1 MAFEKNVFVNCPFDP
16 GYVDLL
22 RPILFC
28 ILALDF
34 EPRIA
39 LERADGAESRIDKI
53 IELINDSKY
62 GIHDLS
68 RLKAMAIGEYY
79 RLNMPFELGID
90 YSCRLYRGGRWA
102 EKRILV
108 LEDKRFELKQ
118 ALSDLSGS
126 DVEPHDNAPVKVC
139 KIVRDWLAQALP
151 ADAPSP
157 SSLWARFT
165 EFTAANYEELT
176 RADWSPDDIE
186 AQPIRELVIAMRR
199 WLRREQPDT

>member
-1 MAFEKNVFVNCPFDP
+1 MAFDRNVFVNCPVDA

-39 LERADGAESRIDKI
+39 LERADGAESRLDKI

-68 RLKAMAIGEYY
+68 RLKAAASGEYY

-90 YSCRLYRGGRWA
+90 YACRLYRGGRWTA
-102 EKRILV
+102 KRILV
-108 LEDKRFELKQ
+108 LEDKRYALKQ

-126 DVEPHDNAPVKVC
+126 DVEPHDNEPVKVC

-151 ADAPSP
+151 ADSPSP
-157 SSLWARFT
+157 SSLWAAFNA
-165 EFTAANYEELT
+165 FTAANYEVLT
-176 RADWSPDDIE
+176 KADWSPEDIE
-186 AQPIRELVIAMRR
+186 AQPIRELVHAMRR
-199 WLRREQPDT
+199 WLRGGQPEA

>member
-1 MAFEKNVFVNCPFDP
+1 LAFEKNVFVNCPFDA

-34 EPRIA
+34 EPRIS

-53 IELINDSKY
+53 VELINDSKY

-68 RLKAMAIGEYY
+68 RLKAIAVGEYY
-79 RLNMPFELGID
+79 RLNMPFELGMD
-90 YSCRLYRGGRWA
+90 YACRLYGGGQWA

-126 DVEPHDNAPVKVC
+126 DVEPHDNEPVKVC

-157 SSLWARFT
+157 SSLWARFN

-176 RADWSPDDIE
+176 KADWSPQDIE
-186 AQPIRELVIAMRR
+186 TQPIRELVKSMRR
-199 WLRREQPDT
+199 WLRGEQPGA

>member
-1 MAFEKNVFVNCPFDP
+1 MAFDRNVFVNCPFDP

-28 ILALDF
+28 VLALDF

-39 LERADGAESRIDKI
+39 LERANGAENRIDKI
-53 IELINDSKY
+53 IELINESKY

-68 RLKAMAIGEYY
+68 RLKSTAANEYY

-90 YSCRLYRGGRWA
+90 YACRLYRGGHWT

-108 LEDKRFELKQ
+108 LEDKRYELKK

-126 DVEPHDNAPVKVC
+126 DVEPHDNEPVKVC
-139 KIVRDWLAQALP
+139 RIVRDWLAQALP
-151 ADAPSP
+151 ADSPSP
-157 SSLWARFT
+157 SSLWAAFNA
-165 EFTAANYEELT
+165 FTAENYEILT
-176 RADWSPDDIE
+176 KADWSPEDIE
-186 AQPIRELVIAMRR
+186 AQPIRELVNSMRR
-199 WLRREQPDT
+199 WLRGGEPEA

>member
-1 MAFEKNVFVNCPFDP
+1 MAFEKNVFVNCPFDA

-34 EPRIA
+34 EPRIS

-53 IELINDSKY
+53 VELINDSKY

-68 RLKAMAIGEYY
+68 RLKAIAVGEYY
-79 RLNMPFELGID
+79 RLNMPFELGMD
-90 YSCRLYRGGRWA
+90 YACRLYGGGQWA

-126 DVEPHDNAPVKVC
+126 DVEPHDNEPVKVC

-157 SSLWARFT
+157 SSLWARFN

-176 RADWSPDDIE
+176 KADWSPQDIE
-186 AQPIRELVIAMRR
+186 TQPIRELVKSMRR
-199 WLRREQPDT
+199 WLRGEQPGA